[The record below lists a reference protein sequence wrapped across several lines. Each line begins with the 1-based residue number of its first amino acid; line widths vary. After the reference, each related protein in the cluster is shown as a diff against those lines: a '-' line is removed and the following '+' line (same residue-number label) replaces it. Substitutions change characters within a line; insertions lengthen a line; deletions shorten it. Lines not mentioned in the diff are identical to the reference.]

1 MEYTNEE
8 ITFIQSKKPEFI
20 PKPIPS
26 LDAVIV
32 EFLKR
37 YEVFVQP
44 TTSGKRNVGE
54 SAVAGAITG
63 MAGADVGGDA
73 FMISGQNKQT
83 KVQEWTQ
90 WKQWSLDHKD
100 FEAFKVKKI
109 DDIKKYND
117 EIPKKL
123 KDPAIQKQLEPY
135 FEELRK
141 GEELENKILTYAG
154 GIVFAIIL
162 GCAIFSFINSQKNKE
177 SFINNQQNQ
186 IDNDYQNIDYDD
198 YMKYLKKITEKNK

>member
-1 MEYTNEE
+1 MEYTKEQIN
-8 ITFIQSKKPEFI
+8 FIQSRKPEFI
-20 PKPIPS
+20 PKPVPS

-44 TTSGKRNVGE
+44 ITSGTRNVGE

-90 WKQWSLDHKD
+90 WKQWALDHKD
-100 FEAFKVKKI
+100 FEAFRVEKI
-109 DDIKKYND
+109 YKAKQHNESIEKYG
-117 EIPKKL
+117 
-123 KDPAIQKQLEPY
+123 IQ
-135 FEELRK
+135 
-141 GEELENKILTYAG
+141 
-154 GIVFAIIL
+154 
-162 GCAIFSFINSQKNKE
+162 E
-177 SFINNQQNQ
+177 S
-186 IDNDYQNIDYDD
+186 
-198 YMKYLKKITEKNK
+198 

>member
-1 MEYTNEE
+1 MKYTNEE
-8 ITFIQSKKPEFI
+8 ILFIQEKKPEFRV
-20 PKPIPS
+20 KPVLS

-44 TTSGKRNVGE
+44 TTSATRNTGE

-90 WKQWSLDHKD
+90 WKQWALDHKD
-100 FEAFKVKKI
+100 FEDFRVEKI
-109 DDIKKYND
+109 DNAKKYNE
-117 EIPKKL
+117 EIAQKL
-123 KDPAIQKQLEPY
+123 KDPAVQKQLEPVI
-135 FEELRK
+135 EEFKKEKENDRK
-141 GEELENKILTYAG
+141 LVLIGVPIFILLVI
-154 GIVFAIIL
+154 GIPLITDFIDSKNDDSSFNNIIIRSEKV
-162 GCAIFSFINSQKNKE
+162 AKFIS
-177 SFINNQQNQ
+177 
-186 IDNDYQNIDYDD
+186 
-198 YMKYLKKITEKNK
+198 

>member
-8 ITFIQSKKPEFI
+8 ILFIQVKKPEFRV
-20 PKPIPS
+20 KPVLS

-32 EFLKR
+32 EFLKK

-44 TTSGKRNVGE
+44 TTSATRNTGE

-90 WKQWSLDHKD
+90 WKQWALDHKD
-100 FEAFKVKKI
+100 FEDFRVEKI
-109 DDIKKYND
+109 DNAKKHNE
-117 EIPKKL
+117 EIAQKL
-123 KDPAIQKQLEPY
+123 KDPAIQKQLEPVM
-135 FEELRK
+135 EEFRK
-141 GEELENKILTYAG
+141 EKENERKIVLV
-154 GIVFAIIL
+154 GIPIFLMIFVGIPLIVNFVETRNDDSSFNNSIIRSEKV
-162 GCAIFSFINSQKNKE
+162 AKFIS
-177 SFINNQQNQ
+177 
-186 IDNDYQNIDYDD
+186 
-198 YMKYLKKITEKNK
+198 